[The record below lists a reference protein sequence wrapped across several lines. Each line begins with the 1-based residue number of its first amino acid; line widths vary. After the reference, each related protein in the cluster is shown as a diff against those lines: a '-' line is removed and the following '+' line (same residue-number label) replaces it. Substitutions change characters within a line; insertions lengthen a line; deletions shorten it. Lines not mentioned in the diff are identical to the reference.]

1 LATETEYPAPRLTEA
16 VSGVSPE
23 ATAVPLVDV
32 ITVYTPAIGIPAAS
46 TDFTVRGTELGIGFD
61 RKDTMFEKS
70 PERAP
75 YGLGSVSLVT

>member
-1 LATETEYPAPRLTEA
+1 LPTET

-23 ATAVPLVDV
+23 ATVVPLVDL
-32 ITVYTPAIGIPAAS
+32 ITVYTPAMGSPEAS
-46 TDFTVRGTELGIGFD
+46 TDLTVRGTTLGIGFD

-75 YGLGSVSLVT
+75 

>member
-1 LATETEYPAPRLTEA
+1 LTGT

-23 ATAVPLVDV
+23 ATVVPLVDV
-32 ITVYTPAIGIPAAS
+32 ITVYTPAIGVPPAS
-46 TDFTVRGTELGIGFD
+46 TVLTVRGTEAGTGSD

-75 YGLGSVSLVT
+75 